1 MSADYGVCKKKGLEM
16 SNDSQAV
23 NGASNVQ
30 SVLEHLKHIANDAEA
45 LVRETAD
52 VVGERA
58 KELRTR
64 IAQSASK
71 ARAQLEELEE
81 TVADK
86 TRLVAKQ
93 TDDYVRDHPWESIG
107 IGVAVGIVLGVLL
120 TRR

>member
-1 MSADYGVCKKKGLEM
+1 M

>member
-1 MSADYGVCKKKGLEM
+1 M
-16 SNDSQAV
+16 SNQSHTG
-23 NGASNVQ
+23 NGVSTAQ
-30 SVLEHLKHIANDAEA
+30 SVLEHLKHIATDAEA

-81 TVADK
+81 TVVDK
-86 TRLVAKQ
+86 TRLAAKQ

-107 IGVAVGIVLGVLL
+107 IGVAIGVVLGVLL

>member
-1 MSADYGVCKKKGLEM
+1 MTKSAGTE
-16 SNDSQAV
+16 
-23 NGASNVQ
+23 NGTVAQNVID
-30 SVLEHLKHIANDAEA
+30 HLRHIAQDAEA

-81 TVADK
+81 TVVDK
-86 TRLVAKQ
+86 TREAAKR

-107 IGVAVGIVLGVLL
+107 IGVAIGVILGVLL